1 MSAIGSLSDMPGRGR
16 PGRLTGT
23 RELVVT
29 ATGHIVVYAL
39 RRDEVAVLRIRH
51 GKQRWP
57 D

>member
-1 MSAIGSLSDMPGRGR
+1 
-16 PGRLTGT
+16 LTGT